1 MIPQLLLF
9 ALCAVPSQGYALR
22 QGVTP
27 VQKVIALLQD
37 MMAKG
42 KAEKVRSGIH
52 SPEHFCSTDTF
63 LSVFDCSKAV
73 RVVAVERQHA
83 NATDSAACVLPPCC
97 TARGCANFSNLID
110 FRRGLMKG
118 NRSINVDR
126 NVIQFEIFRGPRC
139 IVWKVE

>member
-42 KAEKVRSGIH
+42 KQEETTAN
-52 SPEHFCSTDTF
+52 
-63 LSVFDCSKAV
+63 
-73 RVVAVERQHA
+73 RVLGV
-83 NATDSAACVLPPCC
+83 AAC
-97 TARGCANFSNLID
+97 I
-110 FRRGLMKG
+110 
-118 NRSINVDR
+118 NRHAKRYAYDEN
-126 NVIQFEIFRGPRC
+126 
-139 IVWKVE
+139 KVEHVEHVYQRILDDCNA

>member
-42 KAEKVRSGIH
+42 KAEKVHGGIH
-52 SPEHFCSTDTF
+52 LPESLCYIPSFLQMKRCGLRLSEDNSTV
-63 LSVFDCSKAV
+63 LMVRARCGDC
-73 RVVAVERQHA
+73 
-83 NATDSAACVLPPCC
+83 
-97 TARGCANFSNLID
+97 
-110 FRRGLMKG
+110 
-118 NRSINVDR
+118 
-126 NVIQFEIFRGPRC
+126 
-139 IVWKVE
+139 